1 MRTFAL
7 RPSIIVS
14 VVFSLVLTSGVS
26 AATVTSV
33 SGGVSLNR
41 GSGFTR
47 ISSGTSASPGDL
59 VMAGPSGHA
68 VIVYADGCREK
79 VEPGSVVT
87 VADFASPCKTGYFTD
102 DGLLL
107 GAAVVIGGGV
117 GIYFATQGHDHD
129 HPASPN

>member
-1 MRTFAL
+1 MRRFAL
-7 RPSIIVS
+7 GPSIIAS
-14 VVFSLVLTSGVS
+14 VVCSLVLTSAVS

-59 VMAGPSGHA
+59 VMAGPSGYA

-87 VADFASPCKTGYFTD
+87 VADLASPCKTGSFTPD
-102 DGLLL
+102 AVLL
-107 GAAVVIGGGV
+107 GAAVVAGAGV
-117 GIYFATQGHDHD
+117 GIYFATQGHDHH
-129 HPASPN
+129 HPASPD